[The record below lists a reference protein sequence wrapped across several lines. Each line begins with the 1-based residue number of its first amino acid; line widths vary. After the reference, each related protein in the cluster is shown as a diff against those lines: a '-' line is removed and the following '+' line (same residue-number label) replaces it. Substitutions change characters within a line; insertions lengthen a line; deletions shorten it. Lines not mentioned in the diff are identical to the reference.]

1 MITPSSDEIV
11 KLAEKYTTIP
21 VCREIYADMITP
33 IALLRRLQTRSD
45 RFFLLESVE
54 GGEKWARYSF
64 LGYDPI
70 LRATCKNGTVTLEG
84 AENRTVETDK
94 PLSVLREVLSRY
106 RAPHIEG
113 LPPFT
118 GGFVGYFAYAMLGYA
133 EPTLRIK
140 RGAWDDFDLMLF
152 DKVIAYDHLKQKIV
166 LIVNMQT
173 DNVLENYGKACASL
187 EAMAALIGDQTPLPP
202 LRVTAKPQFTCNVTE
217 EQYTDIVEKTREYIF
232 NGDIF
237 QAVQPP
243 FTGGFVGYF
252 AYAMLG
258 YAEPTLRIKRGA
270 WDDFDLMLF
279 DKVIAYDHL
288 KQKIV
293 LIVNMQTDNVLENYG
308 KACASLEAMAA
319 LIGDQTPL
327 PPLRVTAKPQ
337 FTCNVTEEQ
346 YTDIVEKTREYI
358 FNGDIFQAVQSRQF
372 TSPYADS
379 LLSAYRVLRTTNP
392 SPYMVFLSVDGDE
405 IMCSSPETLVRLQD
419 GRLTTFPV
427 AGSRPRGKTE
437 EEDKALERELL
448 ADEKELSEHNMLVD
462 LGRNDLGRVSRVGT
476 VEVTDYMMIHRY
488 SRIMHIC
495 SQVEGDIAEQYDA
508 CDAIE
513 AVLPAGTLSGAPK
526 IRACEII
533 EEQESEPR
541 GVYGGALGYLDFAGN
556 MDTCI
561 AIRMAAKKNGI
572 VTVQAGGGIVA
583 DSVPHNEYMESA
595 NKARAV
601 INALESASEV
611 DG

>member
-1 MITPSSDEIV
+1 M
-11 KLAEKYTTIP
+11 
-21 VCREIYADMITP
+21 
-33 IALLRRLQTRSD
+33 
-45 RFFLLESVE
+45 E

-84 AENRTVETDK
+84 TVNRTVTTDK
-94 PLSVLREVLSRY
+94 PLTVLREVLREY
-106 RAPHIEG
+106 RAPRLEG
-113 LPPFT
+113 QPPFT

-133 EPTLRIK
+133 EPTLNIK

-166 LIVNMQT
+166 LVVNMKT
-173 DNVLENYGKACASL
+173 DSVMENYGKACAAL
-187 EAMAALIGDQTPLPP
+187 EGMAALINDQTPLPP
-202 LRVTAKPQFTCNVTE
+202 LKVTSRPNFTCNVTE
-217 EQYTDIVEKTREYIF
+217 AQYADIVEKTREYIF
-232 NGDIF
+232 D
-237 QAVQPP
+237 
-243 FTGGFVGYF
+243 
-252 AYAMLG
+252 
-258 YAEPTLRIKRGA
+258 
-270 WDDFDLMLF
+270 
-279 DKVIAYDHL
+279 
-288 KQKIV
+288 
-293 LIVNMQTDNVLENYG
+293 
-308 KACASLEAMAA
+308 
-319 LIGDQTPL
+319 
-327 PPLRVTAKPQ
+327 
-337 FTCNVTEEQ
+337 
-346 YTDIVEKTREYI
+346 
-358 FNGDIFQAVQSRQF
+358 GDIFQAVQSRQF
-372 TSPYADS
+372 SSPYQDS

-392 SPYMVFLSVDGDE
+392 SPYMVFLSIDGDE

-427 AGSRPRGKTE
+427 AGSRPRGKTP
-437 EEDKALERELL
+437 EEDKALENELL

-462 LGRNDLGRVSRVGT
+462 LGRNDLGRVSKIGT

-488 SRIMHIC
+488 SKIMHIC
-495 SQVEGDIAEQYDA
+495 SQVEGDIDEKYDA

-541 GVYGGALGYLDFAGN
+541 GVYGGALGYLDFTGN

-595 NKARAV
+595 NKAKAV
-601 INALESASEV
+601 MNAIERASEV